1 VPGGEYKYLNIRGNC
16 TVDDGNVTVDG
27 DTTVFTNG
35 ALLAAFSGSD
45 LSVGANLVVHWHGI
59 LILGCEPEA
68 FPCFNEPTGVQPNWA
83 TNNHVYGSVFGDK
96 PLMMLVHNNT
106 IDGTISQSAG
116 GGGRNCSTF
125 PLGPDGPPAYSTY
138 EDNDIGGGVAV
149 VGIRTCWFGF
159 IRNTVG
165 QSVVLR
171 DNYTADP
178 DGNEVV
184 SNTIAKDLRC
194 RDNRPEA
201 QIGDSGGSPNVVG
214 RIAYGECASLT

>member
-1 VPGGEYKYLNIRGNC
+1 
-16 TVDDGNVTVDG
+16 
-27 DTTVFTNG
+27 
-35 ALLAAFSGSD
+35 
-45 LSVGANLVVHWHGI
+45 
-59 LILGCEPEA
+59 
-68 FPCFNEPTGVQPNWA
+68 
-83 TNNHVYGSVFGDK
+83 
-96 PLMMLVHNNT
+96 
-106 IDGTISQSAG
+106 
-116 GGGRNCSTF
+116 
-125 PLGPDGPPAYSTY
+125 
-138 EDNDIGGGVAV
+138 VAV